1 MMRFETDVPPEVPG
15 NGDPRKLTF
24 MIRGLKEA
32 RFTTD
37 SGFAKQAPPLHAEER
52 IEFAQGRS
60 GTNYLLDGWSEPEP
74 WGVWSDGPEASIKV
88 PINGNAKE
96 INTISLEVNA
106 LVGPQH
112 QEQPVDLWLDGEKV
126 QSFCLK
132 AYSDNLMEIQ
142 IPEVAQKTGAMRG
155 YHLLRFSILNPA
167 RPVDIGMGLD
177 SRNLGIGL
185 KALVLH

>member
-1 MMRFETDVPPEVPG
+1 MP
-15 NGDPRKLTF
+15 
-24 MIRGLKEA
+24 
-32 RFTTD
+32 
-37 SGFAKQAPPLHAEER
+37 AKER
-52 IEFAQGRS
+52 IEFAHGRS

>member
-1 MMRFETDVPPEVPG
+1 LP
-15 NGDPRKLTF
+15 
-24 MIRGLKEA
+24 
-32 RFTTD
+32 
-37 SGFAKQAPPLHAEER
+37 AKER
-52 IEFAQGRS
+52 IEFAHGRS

>member
-1 MMRFETDVPPEVPG
+1 M
-15 NGDPRKLTF
+15 
-24 MIRGLKEA
+24 
-32 RFTTD
+32 
-37 SGFAKQAPPLHAEER
+37 
-52 IEFAQGRS
+52 EFAQGRS
-60 GTNYLLDGWSEPEP
+60 GTYYLLDGWSKPES

>member
-1 MMRFETDVPPEVPG
+1 MP
-15 NGDPRKLTF
+15 
-24 MIRGLKEA
+24 
-32 RFTTD
+32 
-37 SGFAKQAPPLHAEER
+37 AKER
-52 IEFAQGRS
+52 IEFAHGRS

-126 QSFCLK
+126 QSFCLRSR
-132 AYSDNLMEIQ
+132 SDNLMEIQ
-142 IPEVAQKTGAMRG
+142 IPEAAQKIGAMRG

-167 RPVDIGMGLD
+167 RPADIEMGPD
-177 SRNLGIGL
+177 FRNLGIGL
-185 KALVLH
+185 KALVPH